1 MVGTVIY
8 SKAGRDKGK
17 LMAVVGKT
25 GRGYLVCDGK
35 ERPLE
40 KPKRKNV
47 KHAAF
52 TNTFLDENSYK
63 TDKALRRELAR
74 FRDEGLKERNR
85 NV

>member
-1 MVGTVIY
+1 MVGRIVF
-8 SKAGRDKGK
+8 SKAGRDKNR
-17 LMAVVGKT
+17 LMVVVSADDKFL
-25 GRGYLVCDGK
+25 YLCDGK

-63 TDKALRRELAR
+63 TDKALKRELAR
-74 FRDEGLKERNR
+74 FRDEGLKERDQS
-85 NV
+85 V

>member
-1 MVGTVIY
+1 MVGRIVI
-8 SKAGRDKGK
+8 SKAGRDKNH
-17 LMAVVGKT
+17 LMVTVRADDKFL
-25 GRGYLVCDGK
+25 YLCDGK
-35 ERPLE
+35 ERPLH

-63 TDKALRRELAR
+63 TDKALRRELAYL
-74 FRDEGLKERNR
+74 RDEGLKGRNR

>member
-1 MVGTVIY
+1 MVGRIVF
-8 SKAGRDKGK
+8 SKAGRDKNH
-17 LMAVVGKT
+17 LMVVVSADDKFL
-25 GRGYLVCDGK
+25 YLCDGK

-47 KHAAF
+47 KHTAF
-52 TNTFLDENSYK
+52 TNTILDENSYT

-74 FRDEGLKERNR
+74 FRDEGLKGRNQ

>member
-1 MVGTVIY
+1 MVGRIVF
-8 SKAGRDKGK
+8 SKAGRDKNH
-17 LMAVVGKT
+17 LMVVVSADDKFL
-25 GRGYLVCDGK
+25 YLCDGK

-52 TNTFLDENSYK
+52 TNTFLD
-63 TDKALRRELAR
+63 DKALRRELAR

>member
-1 MVGTVIY
+1 MVGRIVF
-8 SKAGRDKGK
+8 SKAGRDKNR
-17 LMAVVGKT
+17 LMVVVSADDKFL
-25 GRGYLVCDGK
+25 YLCDGK

-52 TNTFLDENSYK
+52 TNTFLDENRYK

-74 FRDEGLKERNR
+74 LRDEGLKGRNR

>member
-1 MVGTVIY
+1 MVGRIVF
-8 SKAGRDKGK
+8 SKAGRDKNH
-17 LMAVVGKT
+17 LMVVVSADDKFL
-25 GRGYLVCDGK
+25 YICDGK

-52 TNTFLDENSYK
+52 TNTILDENSYK

-74 FRDEGLKERNR
+74 LRDEGLKERNR

>member
-1 MVGTVIY
+1 MVGRIVF
-8 SKAGRDKGK
+8 SKAGRDKNH
-17 LMAVVGKT
+17 LMVVVSADDKFL
-25 GRGYLVCDGK
+25 YLCDGK

-52 TNTFLDENSYK
+52 TNTFLAENSYK

-74 FRDEGLKERNR
+74 LRDEGLKERNR

>member
-1 MVGTVIY
+1 MVGRIVF
-8 SKAGRDKGK
+8 SKAGRDKNR
-17 LMAVVGKT
+17 LMVVVSADDKFL
-25 GRGYLVCDGK
+25 YLCDGK

-63 TDKALRRELAR
+63 TDKALRRKLAR
-74 FRDEGLKERNR
+74 LRDEGLKERNR

>member
-1 MVGTVIY
+1 MVGRIVF
-8 SKAGRDKGK
+8 SKAGRDKNHP
-17 LMAVVGKT
+17 MVVVSADDKFL
-25 GRGYLVCDGK
+25 YLCDGK

-47 KHAAF
+47 KHTAF
-52 TNTFLDENSYK
+52 TNTILDENSYK

-74 FRDEGLKERNR
+74 FRDEGLKGRNQ

>member
-1 MVGTVIY
+1 MVGRIVF
-8 SKAGRDKGK
+8 SKAGRDKNR
-17 LMAVVGKT
+17 LMVVVSADDKFL
-25 GRGYLVCDGK
+25 YLCDGK

-47 KHAAF
+47 KHAAL

>member
-1 MVGTVIY
+1 MVGRIVF
-8 SKAGRDKGK
+8 SKAGRDKNHP
-17 LMAVVGKT
+17 MVVVSADDKFL
-25 GRGYLVCDGK
+25 YLCDGK

-52 TNTFLDENSYK
+52 TNTILDENSYK
-63 TDKALRRELAR
+63 TDTALRRELAR